1 MKYTA
6 AISLATLAL
15 TEAFV
20 VSPPKSA
27 RVALL
32 AVEEDEVA
40 PADVV
45 ATKEHKIELFGGV
58 EVTVPDF
65 LVKAF
70 NLDES
75 IDVPGPFTVE
85 DIAMDDE
92 DLDVIESVEE

>member
-1 MKYTA
+1 
-6 AISLATLAL
+6 
-15 TEAFV
+15 
-20 VSPPKSA
+20 
-27 RVALL
+27 
-32 AVEEDEVA
+32 
-40 PADVV
+40 
-45 ATKEHKIELFGGV
+45 LFGGV

-75 IDVPGPFTVE
+75 IEAPGPFTVE